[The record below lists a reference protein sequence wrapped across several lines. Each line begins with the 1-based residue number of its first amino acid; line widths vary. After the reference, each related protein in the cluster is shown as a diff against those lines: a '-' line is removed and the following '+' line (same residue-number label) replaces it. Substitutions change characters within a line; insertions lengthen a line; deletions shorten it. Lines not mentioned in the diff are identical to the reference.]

1 MTCKDLPLPLTQG
14 EITPE
19 LLITWY
25 ADLLDQ
31 MVYPAEVRPYIED
44 FDEWQIQQLIVWG
57 ENMMPAD
64 WPHDRDI
71 DAAPNC
77 DEIYHT
83 LRRISH
89 VLRSRICHWSGWKPE
104 PITEVAWNDRQYTSL
119 KEGYNPDMD
128 MRFAT
133 YHERGNFYIYRS
145 GYILKKFHVKRG
157 DDGLWHITK
166 QFTTAKEGTEF
177 VMSEVI
183 NYGYWEVPLGNR

>member
-1 MTCKDLPLPLTQG
+1 MPLTQG

-104 PITEVAWNDRQYTSL
+104 PITEVA
-119 KEGYNPDMD
+119 
-128 MRFAT
+128 
-133 YHERGNFYIYRS
+133 
-145 GYILKKFHVKRG
+145 
-157 DDGLWHITK
+157 
-166 QFTTAKEGTEF
+166 
-177 VMSEVI
+177 
-183 NYGYWEVPLGNR
+183 